1 MTKAVRFPRE
11 RFASERFDGVLIVG
25 AGLAGLSAALAAAP
39 RRALVLAAA
48 PLGEGCSSA
57 WAQGGMAAALSADDA
72 PELHA
77 ADTIAAGAGLCD
89 PAAVAV
95 LTREGPAA
103 VKRLAALGAPFDRKP
118 DGGFV
123 QSLEAAHG
131 RARVARVGGDG
142 AGAAIMQAVIAAV
155 RAAPTIEVR
164 EGWRVRRLVTDA
176 AGRVRGALA
185 EDDAGAQVEI
195 VAPATVL
202 ATGGLGG
209 LYAVTTT
216 PREVRGEGL
225 ALAALAGAVIA
236 DAEFVQFHPTAM
248 DLGGDPAPL
257 ATEAI
262 RGDGAKLVNADGTPF
277 MARYHT
283 AAELAPRDV
292 VARAIAAER
301 RAGRGAYLDAREAI
315 GAAFAHEFPA
325 VFAAAMAAGL
335 DPRRELIPVA
345 PAVHYH
351 MGGIET
357 DLAGRTSL
365 PGLYAA
371 GEAAATGAHGAN
383 RLASN
388 SLLEAAVFGARA
400 GRAASTFADPGTAP
414 LPAEPAP
421 ELPDAALQ
429 SLRRAMSRDAGVV
442 RDAAGLT
449 RLVAEIGQLEAA
461 HGRALPLIA
470 ARLVAE
476 GALARRES
484 RGAHFRSDYPQL
496 GPPVRSRVTLAS
508 TLAVRAP
515 AFEAA

>member
-1 MTKAVRFPRE
+1 MTEV
-11 RFASERFDGVLIVG
+11 ERFDGVVIVG

-57 WAQGGMAAALSADDA
+57 WAQGGMAAALSAGDT
-72 PELHA
+72 PEAHA

-89 PAAVAV
+89 PAAVAI
-95 LTREGPAA
+95 LTREGPDA
-103 VKRLAALGAPFDRKP
+103 VRRLAALGAPFDRTA
-118 DGGFV
+118 DGRFV

-131 RARVARVGGDG
+131 RPRVARVGGDG
-142 AGAAIMQAVIAAV
+142 AGRAIMAAVITAV
-155 RAAPTIEVR
+155 RAAPSIEVR
-164 EGWRVRRLVTDA
+164 EGVRVRRLLTDR
-176 AGRVRGALA
+176 AGRVRGVLA
-185 EDDAGAQVEI
+185 QELDGTLVEI
-195 VAPATVL
+195 IAPATVL

-216 PREVRGEGL
+216 PRAVRGEGL
-225 ALAALAGAVIA
+225 ALAALAGAAIC

-248 DLGGDPAPL
+248 DLKASDGGGDPAPL

-262 RGDGAKLVNADGTPF
+262 RGEGGKLVNADGAQF
-277 MARYHT
+277 MARYHA

-301 RAGRGAYLDAREAI
+301 RAGRGAFLDARAAI
-315 GAAFAHEFPA
+315 GEAFPHEFPA

-335 DPRRELIPVA
+335 DPRREAIPVV

-357 DLAGRTSL
+357 YETGATTVA
-365 PGLYAA
+365 GLYAA
-371 GEAAATGAHGAN
+371 GECASTGAQGAN

-400 GRAASTFADPGTAP
+400 GRAAAAAADPGTTPIA
-414 LPAEPAP
+414 ASPAP
-421 ELPDAALQ
+421 DLPDAALQ
-429 SLRRAMSRDAGVV
+429 ALRQAMSRDAGVV
-442 RDAAGLT
+442 RDAV
-449 RLVAEIGQLEAA
+449 RLRRLIGDIGAMEAA

-484 RGAHFRSDYPQL
+484 RGAHFRSDYPTAAA
-496 GPPVRSRVTLAS
+496 PIRSRVTLAPA
-508 TLAVRAP
+508 LAV
-515 AFEAA
+515 AAA

>member
-1 MTKAVRFPRE
+1 MTQRQQFGRAK
-11 RFASERFDGVLIVG
+11 ERFDGVLIVG

-48 PLGEGCSSA
+48 LLGEGCSSA

-103 VKRLAALGAPFDRKP
+103 VKRLAALGAPFDRRP

-142 AGAAIMQAVIAAV
+142 AGAAIMRSVIAAV
-155 RAAPTIEVR
+155 RAAPSIEVR
-164 EGWRVRRLVTDA
+164 EGWRVRRLLTDA

-185 EDDAGAQVEI
+185 QDAAGALTEI
-195 VAPATVL
+195 VASATIL

-225 ALAALAGAVIA
+225 ALAALAGATIA
-236 DAEFVQFHPTAM
+236 DPEFVQFHPTAM

-262 RGDGAKLVNADGTPF
+262 RGEGAKLVNADGTPF
-277 MARYHT
+277 MARYHA

-301 RAGRGAYLDAREAI
+301 RAGRGAFLDAREAI
-315 GAAFAHEFPA
+315 GEAFAHEFPA

-335 DPRRELIPVA
+335 DPRRQPIPVT

-351 MGGIET
+351 MGGVET

-365 PGLYAA
+365 SGLYAA

-400 GRAASTFADPGTAP
+400 GRAAAAAPDPGTAP
-414 LPAEPAP
+414 LAADPAP
-421 ELPDAALQ
+421 ELPDATLQ
-429 SLRRAMSRDAGVV
+429 ALRRAMSEGAGVV

-449 RLVAEIGQLEAA
+449 RLIAEIGGLEAA

-476 GALARRES
+476 AALARRES
-484 RGAHFRSDYPQL
+484 RGAHFRADYPQL
-496 GPPVRSRVTLAS
+496 GAPVRSRVTLA
-508 TLAVRAP
+508 RAP

>member
-1 MTKAVRFPRE
+1 MTGRE
-11 RFASERFDGVLIVG
+11 RFAHEHFARERFDGVLIVG

-39 RRALVLAAA
+39 RAALVLAAA
-48 PLGEGCSSA
+48 PLGQGCSSA
-57 WAQGGMAAALSADDA
+57 WAQGGMAAALSDGDA
-72 PELHA
+72 PDLHA

-89 PAAVAV
+89 PDAVAV

-103 VKRLAALGAPFDRKP
+103 VRRLAALGAPFDR
-118 DGGFV
+118 DAAGGFV
-123 QSLEAAHG
+123 QGLEAAHG

-142 AGAAIMQAVIAAV
+142 AGAAIMGAVIAAV
-155 RAAPTIEVR
+155 RAAPSIEVR
-164 EGWRVRRLVTDA
+164 EGWRVRRLLTDA

-185 EDDAGAQVEI
+185 QDTASGELVEV
-195 VAPATVL
+195 VAPATLL

-216 PREVRGEGL
+216 PRDVRGEGL
-225 ALAALAGAVIA
+225 ALAALSGAVIA
-236 DAEFVQFHPTAM
+236 DPEFVQFHPTAM

-257 ATEAI
+257 ATEAL
-262 RGDGAKLVNADGTPF
+262 RGEGAKLINADGTPF
-277 MARYHT
+277 MARYHS

-301 RAGRGAYLDAREAI
+301 RAGRGAFLDARAAI
-315 GAAFAHEFPA
+315 GEAFPHEFPA

-335 DPRRELIPVA
+335 DPRRQPIPVA

-365 PGLYAA
+365 AGLYAA
-371 GEAAATGAHGAN
+371 GECASTGAHGAN

-400 GRAASTFADPGTAP
+400 GRAAAAASDPGTAP
-414 LPAEPAP
+414 LSAEPAP
-421 ELPDAALQ
+421 DLPDAPLQ
-429 SLRRAMSRDAGVV
+429 SLRLAMSRDAGVV
-442 RDAAGLT
+442 REATGLT
-449 RLVAEIGQLEAA
+449 RLAAEIDALEAA
-461 HGRALPLIA
+461 HGRALPLVA

-484 RGAHFRSDYPQL
+484 RGAHFRTDYPQL
-496 GPPVRSRVTLAS
+496 GRPVRSRVTLE
-508 TLAVRAP
+508 RAP